1 MIHGKPAKK
10 NKVYNN
16 YSDNNENN
24 SNNNNNNN
32 KSIGVPSRFNTDAY
46 IVDDLDQKLLE
57 LILKG
62 YENKKIA
69 TEVKTPLSTIQR
81 RIKKITE
88 NQYISRKNE
97 LNYKK
102 LGLRKGFLQILLKGD
117 QSGEVVKKLAEFEGI
132 TAISEVT
139 GNFDILCI
147 CVFKDTDDLFRLLE
161 NIKTIER
168 VHEVS
173 WSEEVRSIDIQEKLV
188 SFGIRQI

>member
-1 MIHGKPAKK
+1 MVHDKSAKK

-16 YSDNNENN
+16 YSNNNENN
-24 SNNNNNNN
+24 SNNN
-32 KSIGVPSRFNTDAY
+32 KIIGIPSRLNTDAY
-46 IVDDLDQKLLE
+46 IIDDLDQKLLE

-88 NQYISRKNE
+88 NRYISRKNE

-117 QSGEVVKKLAEFEGI
+117 NSGEVVKKLAKIDGI

-139 GNFDILCI
+139 GSFDILCI
-147 CVFKDTDDLFRLLE
+147 CVFTDTDDLFRLLE

-173 WSEEVRSIDIQEKLV
+173 WSEEVRSMDIQEKLV
-188 SFGIRQI
+188 SLGIRLL

>member
-1 MIHGKPAKK
+1 MVHDKPTKK
-10 NKVYNN
+10 SKAYNN
-16 YSDNNENN
+16 YSNNNDNN
-24 SNNNNNNN
+24 SNDN
-32 KSIGVPSRFNTDAY
+32 NTDTY
-46 IVDDLDQKLLE
+46 IIDDLDQKLLE

-81 RIKKITE
+81 RIKKIIE

-102 LGLRKGFLQILLKGD
+102 LGLRKGYLQISIRGD
-117 QSGEVVKKLAEFEGI
+117 KTYEVTGKLIGINGI
-132 TAISEVT
+132 TAVSEVT
-139 GNFDILCI
+139 GSFDILCV

-161 NIKTIER
+161 DIKTIER

-173 WSEEVRSIDIQEKLV
+173 WSEEVRSIEVQEKLASLGV
-188 SFGIRQI
+188 SML